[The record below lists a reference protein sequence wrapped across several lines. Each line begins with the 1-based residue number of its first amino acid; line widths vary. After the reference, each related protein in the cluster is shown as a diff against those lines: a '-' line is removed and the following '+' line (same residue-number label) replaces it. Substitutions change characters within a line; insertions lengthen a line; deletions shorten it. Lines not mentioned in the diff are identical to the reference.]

1 MGRLDGGVQRKS
13 SSVGISLIG
22 MVAAVKMMRGTPEQ
36 ISQQIKSMRLTSAQ
50 HAILKLC
57 GYRINDRWLVT
68 EYEGELKQDKMREG
82 RKELKALLSK
92 DLGDH
97 IMDWHLELKR
107 KGLYGVY
114 YSEERFDRIIEDI
127 AAAR

>member
-1 MGRLDGGVQRKS
+1 M
-13 SSVGISLIG
+13 I
-22 MVAAVKMMRGTPEQ
+22 AAVGVMRGTPEQ
-36 ISQQIKSMRLTSAQ
+36 ISQQIKSMRLTPAQ

-82 RKELKALLSK
+82 RKELKVLLSK
-92 DLGDH
+92 DLGGH

-107 KGLYGVY
+107 KGLYGEHY
-114 YSEERFDRIIEDI
+114 AEERFDRIVENI